1 MRILWLGNR
10 GGLVTVDEP
19 MKLGIEIVLGLV
31 NPQLTVNTEKRLK

>member
-1 MRILWLGNR
+1 MRIWWLGNQ